1 MNITGRGLFG
11 KLCVCEHLRQTYA
24 AVLPASRVIFPAK
37 SAKLWVF
44 RRSFASQNGEAL
56 CPVTAICKWK
66 INFAAFGRKVCRF
79 LQCNTGKTGRRGPIR
94 KINFAIIPNE
104 EGKLCHDLWNMSA
117 HKMYFYIPQIRRCFC
132 STQ

>member
-56 CPVTAICKWK
+56 CPVTTCYALKE
-66 INFAAFGRKVCRF
+66 GSS
-79 LQCNTGKTGRRGPIR
+79 LS
-94 KINFAIIPNE
+94 
-104 EGKLCHDLWNMSA
+104 EGKFVVELANQSQPA
-117 HKMYFYIPQIRRCFC
+117 QEGQ
-132 STQ
+132 S

>member
-56 CPVTAICKWK
+56 CPVTHS
-66 INFAAFGRKVCRF
+66 FG
-79 LQCNTGKTGRRGPIR
+79 GRRMWSPEAVGDARGPEQ
-94 KINFAIIPNE
+94 AI
-104 EGKLCHDLWNMSA
+104 KA
-117 HKMYFYIPQIRRCFC
+117 APQRPS
-132 STQ
+132 STLALTQSWAYVLG

>member
-24 AVLPASRVIFPAK
+24 TVLPTSRVIFPAK

-56 CPVTAICKWK
+56 CPVTVM
-66 INFAAFGRKVCRF
+66 AFQLQPHTTDEFVQTIRTTVLPVCA
-79 LQCNTGKTGRRGPIR
+79 LPG
-94 KINFAIIPNE
+94 IIACIEP
-104 EGKLCHDLWNMSA
+104 
-117 HKMYFYIPQIRRCFC
+117 
-132 STQ
+132 